1 MTPSP
6 HLLFFLFFFS
16 GKVDLRREIR
26 RHLTVS
32 ANWNKHDEVLKVR
45 EFILKVTFSLAS
57 PSSMLKLLLTVGN
70 AL

>member
-1 MTPSP
+1 MGVQYDTLPPSP
-6 HLLFFLFFFS
+6 FFSFFFFS

-45 EFILKVTFSLAS
+45 IHFKGDVFFGFAVVDAKA
-57 PSSMLKLLLTVGN
+57 PY
-70 AL
+70 